1 MARIVVAGGGI
12 CGMAAA
18 LMLARDG
25 HEITVLDRD
34 PGPVPDDIEEA
45 WADWNRRGVG
55 QFRFAHVLL
64 ARGYQ
69 VLDAALPD
77 VVDTLRANGGLV
89 MNPVAEMLPAI
100 PGAAPRED
108 DGRFETVTGRRTSI
122 EWSLA
127 HVLAQEPGVEVRRG
141 VAIAALVPGPAVLD
155 GVVHVAGVRLE
166 SGEQIAADLVID
178 ATGRR
183 SPTADW
189 LVAIGG
195 QPPVEESE
203 DVGFTYTGQFFR
215 SADGSVPEQ
224 RMGVLTPCGSISLLT
239 IPSDNGTWAATIYT
253 ASNDAPLRKVRD
265 PEVFG
270 RVWRAFPAHA
280 HWLDGEPISELL
292 TMSGAVDRTRRF
304 VVDGRPIVTGMLT
317 IADAHA
323 CTNPSIGRGM
333 TLGLMHT
340 TAMRD
345 AVRAHLDDPV
355 QLAMA
360 FHAATEEQVEPWH
373 AATREID
380 RGRMV
385 EIRAAIEGHTLE
397 PSPEAAMAGALAQ
410 ASGSDEDALRWLSEI
425 VLCLATPM
433 EIFSRPGVFE
443 RVIELA
449 GAAGPPEQY
458 GPDRAQLLEMCAS

>member
-1 MARIVVAGGGI
+1 MMAKIVVAGGGI
-12 CGMAAA
+12 CGSAAA

-25 HEITVLDRD
+25 HEVTVLDRD
-34 PGPVPDDIEEA
+34 PGPVPADVEAA

-64 ARGYQ
+64 ARGYHT
-69 VLDAALPD
+69 LRAALPD

-89 MNPVAEMLPAI
+89 WNQVADALPSI
-100 PGAAPRED
+100 PGAKLRED

-127 HVLAQEPGVEVRRG
+127 EVLAAEPGVEVRRG
-141 VAIAALVPGPAVLD
+141 VAIAGLVPGPAVLD

-166 SGEQIAADLVID
+166 DGEEIAADLVID

-183 SPTADW
+183 SPTGDW

-195 QPPVEESE
+195 QAPVEESE
-203 DVGFTYTGQFFR
+203 DVGFSYAGRFFR
-215 SADGSVPEQ
+215 STDGSVPEH
-224 RMGVLTPCGSISLLT
+224 RAPGLTPCGSISLLT

-253 ASNDAPLRKVRD
+253 ASDDKPMRRVRD
-265 PEVFG
+265 WDVFQ
-270 RVWRAFPAHA
+270 RVWRSFPDHA
-280 HWLDGEPISELL
+280 HWLDGEPIGELES
-292 TMSGAVDRTRRF
+292 MSGAVDRSRRF

-333 TLGLMHT
+333 TIGLMHT
-340 TAMRD
+340 TIMRD

-355 QLAMA
+355 RLALA
-360 FHAATEEQVEPWH
+360 FHAASEEQVGPWH
-373 AATREID
+373 EATRAID

-385 EIRAAIEGHTLE
+385 EMRAAIDGRVLE
-397 PSPEAAMAGALAQ
+397 PAPEAAMAAALAQ
-410 ASGSDEDALRWLSEI
+410 ATRTDEDALRWMAEI
-425 VLCLATPM
+425 VLCLALPLDV
-433 EIFSRPGVFE
+433 FSRPDVFV
-443 RVIELA
+443 RVLELGA
-449 GAAGPPEQY
+449 AAGPPEPY
-458 GPDRAQLLEMCAS
+458 GPDRTRLLEMCS

>member
-12 CGMAAA
+12 CGMAGA

-25 HEITVLDRD
+25 HEVTVLDRD
-34 PGPVPDDIEEA
+34 PGPVPDDVEQA
-45 WADWNRRGVG
+45 WSDWNRRGVA
-55 QFRFAHVLL
+55 QFRLAHVLL

-77 VVDTLRANGGLV
+77 VVETLRANGGLV
-89 MNPVAEMLPAI
+89 FNQVAELLAAI
-100 PGAAPRED
+100 PGATPHDED
-108 DGRFETVTGRRTSI
+108 RRFETVTGRRTSI

-127 HVLAQEPGVEVRRG
+127 HVLAEEPGVEVRRG
-141 VAIAALVPGPAVLD
+141 AAIDGLVTGPCVLD
-155 GVVHVAGVRLE
+155 GVVHVAGVRLAGGDE
-166 SGEQIAADLVID
+166 IAADLVVD

-183 SPTADW
+183 SPTSDW

-203 DVGFTYTGQFFR
+203 DVGFSYAGRFLR
-215 SADGSVPEQ
+215 SADGSVPEH
-224 RMGVLTPCGSISLLT
+224 RTGALTPCGSISLLT

-253 ASNDAPLRKVRD
+253 ASDDAPLRRVRD
-265 PEVFG
+265 WGVFQ
-270 RVWRAFPAHA
+270 RVWRAFPEHA
-280 HWLDGEPISELL
+280 HWLDGEPIGEMAS
-292 TMSGAVDRTRRF
+292 MSGAVDRTRRF
-304 VVDGRPIVTGMLT
+304 VVDGRPIVTGMVT

-355 QLAMA
+355 QLALA
-360 FHAATEEQVEPWH
+360 LDATTAEQIEPWH

-385 EIRAAIEGHTLE
+385 EMRAAIEGRVLE
-397 PSPEAAMAGALAQ
+397 PAPETAMGAALTQ
-410 ASGSDEDALRWLSEI
+410 ATRTDGDALRWLGEI
-425 VLCLATPM
+425 VQCLATPM
-433 EIFSRPGVFE
+433 EVFSRPGVFE
-443 RVIELA
+443 RVLELA
-449 GAAGPPEQY
+449 GAAGPAEQY
-458 GPDRAQLLEMCAS
+458 GPDRSQLLTMCAP